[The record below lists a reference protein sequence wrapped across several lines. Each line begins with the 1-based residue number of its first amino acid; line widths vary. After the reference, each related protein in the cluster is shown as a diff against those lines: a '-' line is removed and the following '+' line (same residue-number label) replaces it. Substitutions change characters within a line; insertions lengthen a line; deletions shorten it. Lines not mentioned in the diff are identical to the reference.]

1 MLPNQFIG
9 AEMGMANRLLIFV
22 GRVFQGQ
29 SGLGVTSPLSVLGIP
44 TGIPTTGYPSLSFD
58 PCRTRGS
65 GLLEAFV
72 HARQPSFFS
81 VGTASLTFVGSSRS
95 REREK
100 VRLLVR
106 LTADS
111 VGQVPRNGFLDTIS
125 GEGRGTNRQGALPL
139 PNGLRRKQRAKPTSG
154 RSSPTSRAG
163 LAAAV
168 S

>member
-1 MLPNQFIG
+1 M
-9 AEMGMANRLLIFV
+9 
-22 GRVFQGQ
+22 
-29 SGLGVTSPLSVLGIP
+29 
-44 TGIPTTGYPSLSFD
+44 
-58 PCRTRGS
+58 
-65 GLLEAFV
+65 EAFV

-125 GEGRGTNRQGALPL
+125 GEGEE
-139 PNGLRRKQRAKPTSG
+139 PTDEG
-154 RSSPTSRAG
+154 RCPYQTG
-163 LAAAV
+163 
-168 S
+168 